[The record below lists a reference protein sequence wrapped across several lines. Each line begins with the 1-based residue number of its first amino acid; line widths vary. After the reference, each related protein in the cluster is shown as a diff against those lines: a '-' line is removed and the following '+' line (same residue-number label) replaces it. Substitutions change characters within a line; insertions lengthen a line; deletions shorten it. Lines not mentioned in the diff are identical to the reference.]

1 MSELTSTSG
10 KHILQRRVH
19 TFTTSKA
26 GHKFG
31 GKKSAWLLKFS
42 RSSSFAPSSMILYA
56 FTEGTDGASPFLVR
70 SSYRTGPSRYEE
82 LKRKVG
88 IDPLIAIGKGP
99 KKQTQTHCGFCLNN
113 GAHPMMRW
121 LSNTGNKFGSI

>member
-10 KHILQRRVH
+10 KHIFAKTRAHFHSKKGREQVFLAFEMFSFLKLRR
-19 TFTTSKA
+19 
-26 GHKFG
+26 
-31 GKKSAWLLKFS
+31 
-42 RSSSFAPSSMILYA
+42 SSMILYA
-56 FTEGTDGASPFLVR
+56 FIEGTDGASPFLAR

-99 KKQTQTHCGFCLNN
+99 KKQTQSHCGFCLNN
-113 GAHPMMRW
+113 GAQLIMRW

>member
-10 KHILQRRVH
+10 KHIFAKTRAHFHSEKGRAQVCLA
-19 TFTTSKA
+19 FEIFS
-26 GHKFG
+26 F
-31 GKKSAWLLKFS
+31 LKL
-42 RSSSFAPSSMILYA
+42 RPSSMILYA
-56 FTEGTDGASPFLVR
+56 FIEGTDGASPFLAR

-113 GAHPMMRW
+113 GAQLIMRW
-121 LSNTGNKFGSI
+121 LSNTGNINSDRFN